1 MVVSVQFARDR
12 EGRWVAE
19 IPEFAGAV
27 GFGPNKAEAKA
38 AALSMAKEIAAAALT
53 RLQKAARSERHRNP
67 RLKRSRTRPNSAA
80 KSSSGVSSR

>member
-38 AALSMAKEIAAAALT
+38 AALSMAKEIAMAERDDSETTTPAL
-53 RLQKAARSERHRNP
+53 L
-67 RLKRSRTRPNSAA
+67 
-80 KSSSGVSSR
+80 